1 MRPILITATSI
12 EQNHATDVERN
23 SQQPQLSYIG
33 TAPEDRLTVFKCRK
47 TRNTKSPFTFISDS
61 LFQGRLHNCKR
72 PTVEGQ
78 FDDATNADDAD
89 DAKDE
94 DEKDVALTLLNARNV
109 SATGYAISSTSTS
122 NNVNGA
128 TSSRS
133 MSLPVTLHHRP
144 SQFSHHQYHDNYH
157 LHPRILPQ
165 SAPSALHTMKYP
177 GASNG
182 RSTTKGELR
191 ETMTQEV
198 AARIGGT
205 MTRLPLHSRQSSIPP
220 QRIMSFPQ
228 QKVLV
233 GGSKCYHNTDQNWN
247 GSDPRTSNP
256 IYDPQPADVLFGRG
270 GAVNTHP
277 GNVFFRSQVY
287 QHHQQYVKAQNHAGK
302 SLVVRLIRDAIKAR
316 HGRFL
321 KCKTTSKVWYI
332 VDERDATVKT
342 MQSLRDV
349 RISNEAGETD
359 GTSPH
364 PSEVFSSKTSSPG
377 NGNYH
382 ESMDGNWNYDG
393 EGKVAGDTSYADQAS
408 RLGITTTS
416 TPNVNERL
424 ISSSLPSKKRPLK
437 LEPMLTKAQLASS
450 MSSDALIEQA
460 KKRIKQNVT
469 PSSTARGPALPSVT
483 TTPAQN
489 MSLRETAIPNAA
501 HSLSS
506 FRSNTITPAVSPSS
520 NTNHN
525 NYLAKRSL
533 HQQRQQMHHAQQFTP
548 DTDGYLQNITRL
560 RSEDVLSG
568 RGGGT
573 NRHPGNIHFRR
584 IVSEAQPN
592 YVKSRKKNKS
602 SIARNIVQSIRNK
615 NGRFLKFIPETGL
628 WHDVGDKKATEKT
641 SQALR
646 EGLAAG
652 SGGVLA
658 LIDSGSSDNGV
669 AVGNSMKKDHSL
681 QYINQN
687 IDGERI
693 TSEDK
698 TSLSGDTQENSIAA
712 SWSTCDDN
720 DRKNNDAT
728 VLVQQPSLQQWG
740 DKWNKRRELALGS
753 GHILSRVVSN
763 HT

>member
-1 MRPILITATSI
+1 
-12 EQNHATDVERN
+12 
-23 SQQPQLSYIG
+23 
-33 TAPEDRLTVFKCRK
+33 
-47 TRNTKSPFTFISDS
+47 
-61 LFQGRLHNCKR
+61 
-72 PTVEGQ
+72 
-78 FDDATNADDAD
+78 
-89 DAKDE
+89 
-94 DEKDVALTLLNARNV
+94 
-109 SATGYAISSTSTS
+109 
-122 NNVNGA
+122 
-128 TSSRS
+128 
-133 MSLPVTLHHRP
+133 
-144 SQFSHHQYHDNYH
+144 
-157 LHPRILPQ
+157 
-165 SAPSALHTMKYP
+165 
-177 GASNG
+177 
-182 RSTTKGELR
+182 
-191 ETMTQEV
+191 
-198 AARIGGT
+198 
-205 MTRLPLHSRQSSIPP
+205 
-220 QRIMSFPQ
+220 
-228 QKVLV
+228 
-233 GGSKCYHNTDQNWN
+233 
-247 GSDPRTSNP
+247 
-256 IYDPQPADVLFGRG
+256 
-270 GAVNTHP
+270 
-277 GNVFFRSQVY
+277 
-287 QHHQQYVKAQNHAGK
+287 
-302 SLVVRLIRDAIKAR
+302 
-316 HGRFL
+316 
-321 KCKTTSKVWYI
+321 
-332 VDERDATVKT
+332 
-342 MQSLRDV
+342 
-349 RISNEAGETD
+349 
-359 GTSPH
+359 
-364 PSEVFSSKTSSPG
+364 
-377 NGNYH
+377 
-382 ESMDGNWNYDG
+382 
-393 EGKVAGDTSYADQAS
+393 
-408 RLGITTTS
+408 
-416 TPNVNERL
+416 
-424 ISSSLPSKKRPLK
+424 
-437 LEPMLTKAQLASS
+437 
-450 MSSDALIEQA
+450 
-460 KKRIKQNVT
+460 
-469 PSSTARGPALPSVT
+469 
-483 TTPAQN
+483 
-489 MSLRETAIPNAA
+489 
-501 HSLSS
+501 
-506 FRSNTITPAVSPSS
+506 
-520 NTNHN
+520 
-525 NYLAKRSL
+525 
-533 HQQRQQMHHAQQFTP
+533 MHHAQQFTP